1 MLYDAFISYRH
12 TPLDME
18 FAKKVH
24 AGLETYHVPGPV
36 RKKIGK
42 KKIERVF
49 RDQEELPI
57 GSDLNENIAKA
68 LRESEY
74 LIVICSPETPGSY
87 WVAKE
92 IDTFIRLH
100 DRHHIL
106 AVLVDGEPDQS
117 FPAQLLT
124 DEAGR
129 PVEPLAADVRG
140 ETPKERNKKFKT
152 ELLRLAAPILGCT
165 FDDLRQRHRERI
177 LKKNIAIA
185 AVSAGIIAA
194 AGAAF
199 GIYNAGVAA
208 RMKKLA
214 NEKAELADEKAV
226 LADEKSELAD
236 RMSKLAD
243 EKTKL
248 ADEILVEYREKQK
261 NQSRFY
267 AEEAMMQL
275 QEGNREDAVLI
286 ASEGLPSEE
295 NDRPFV
301 AEAEYAL
308 AAALHAYACGMEY
321 SFDRDLPHDQKIRDM
336 YTDST
341 GKYLT
346 TVDYGKT
353 VYVWDCDSCTCLLKM
368 KENLQQKNDFN
379 RIVSA
384 VGNSSGV
391 FVAYEQFLVRYDYT
405 GKETARFPFEENIK
419 ECVIAD
425 GIGTAFCV
433 RPECVTVVSLDDFT
447 KKAEILCE
455 NPGEN
460 VRKCK
465 RSADGK
471 YFVVGQ
477 YVNDEELARVSIVN
491 LNDLSSRTVTVSQGY
506 ILDFCVTANG
516 NVAVVS
522 TNPDFYYST
531 LRHMT
536 MDVFRAEDGE
546 KLYSSDI
553 PCEGWDFSNFRLL
566 LGSRNYEGKGS
577 LVLAAEGHAYSYDE
591 LTGDL
596 KAQFALP
603 GAAVTMELSENSK
616 TAFISCRNGDIIA
629 INTEEAKIYPGSTI
643 TTNLDLD
650 GMVVFDG
657 GVALSSQSSTR
668 VAIMKRLKAPD
679 LTELPELPEKSFG
692 VGVAPSGKYYV
703 LVASGQSGS
712 LSFYD
717 ADGNILHHS
726 ELGYTLVRTGFY
738 GDNFLAVTRDGIW
751 LMDPFAGTEKE
762 VTFESLGLPITSYR
776 AVISSDGRYIA
787 IRGSFRGI
795 AVIDITE
802 GQCVYRDDKL
812 EKTADFAL
820 SGDGQTFLIS
830 LEDGSLLYVD
840 IPTGTVTE
848 KKEVMLIPSPFT
860 VKGQCMVCDAN
871 GKYVAM
877 ACQDGYA
884 RVLSLPECETV
895 LEVPMQTFSLCFLGF
910 TKDSKYILTEG
921 DDYRVKVFRLSD
933 GACLN
938 NFKVPLCVSYLLES
952 DGIIAVCDNQTVSLL
967 NAEDFG
973 RLAYVPY
980 AAIWLPDRQSFVITD
995 GRNAYSAGYK
1005 NYRELLEEA
1014 KRQFPD
1020 AELTEEKRVQYNIEG
1035 LDDTEGRK

>member
-42 KKIERVF
+42 KRIERVF

-57 GSDLNENIAKA
+57 GSDLDENIAKA

-92 IDTFIRLH
+92 IDTFIKLH

-124 DEAGR
+124 DENGR

-177 LKKNIAIA
+177 LKRNIAIA

-286 ASEGLPSEE
+286 ASEGLPSEG

-308 AAALHAYACGMEY
+308 AAALHAYDCGLEY
-321 SFDRDLPHDQKIRDM
+321 SHDRCLPHDQQIRGM
-336 YTDST
+336 FTDST

-346 TVDYGKT
+346 TVDYGKA
-353 VYVWDCDSCTCLLKM
+353 VYVWDCDSCMRLLKL
-368 KENLQQKNDFN
+368 ENPLSEKDNGW
-379 RIVSA
+379 IVSA
-384 VGNSSGV
+384 VGDSSGV
-391 FVAYEQFLVRYDYT
+391 VVAYEQCLVRYDNT
-405 GKETARFPFEENIK
+405 GKETARFPFEAK
-419 ECVIAD
+419 TGQCVIAD

-433 RPECVTVVSLDDFT
+433 RPEKVTMVSLDDFT

-455 NPGEN
+455 NPGES
-460 VRKCK
+460 VRECK

-477 YVNDEELARVSIVN
+477 YVNEDELARVTIAD
-491 LNDLSSRTVTVSQGY
+491 LNGLSSRTVTVSQGY
-506 ILDFCVTANG
+506 ILDFCITANG

-522 TNPDFYYST
+522 TNPDFFYSSLKQLT
-531 LRHMT
+531 L
-536 MDVFRAEDGE
+536 DVFRAEDGE
-546 KLYSSDI
+546 KLYSRDI
-553 PCEGWDFSNFRLL
+553 PCEGWDFSNFKLL
-566 LGSRNYEGKGS
+566 IGSRNYEEKGS

-603 GAAVTMELSENSK
+603 GAAVTLHLSENSK

-629 INTEEAKIYPGSTI
+629 INTEEGRIYGGYTI
-643 TTNLDLD
+643 STNLMLD
-650 GMVVFDG
+650 GMEVFDG
-657 GVALSSQSSTR
+657 GIALSSLYSTS
-668 VAIMKRLKAPD
+668 VAVMKRLTASD
-679 LTELPELPEKSFG
+679 LTELPGLPEETVG

-703 LVASGQSGS
+703 LDGRGKVGS

-717 ADGNILHHS
+717 ADGNLLHYS
-726 ELGYTLVRTGFY
+726 DIGYNLVRTGFY
-738 GDNFLAVTRDGIW
+738 GDNFLAVTRDGVI
-751 LMDPFAGTEKE
+751 LIDPFAGTEKE
-762 VTFESLGLPITSYR
+762 VTFESLGLSITCYR

-787 IRGSFRGI
+787 IRGSFRGV

-820 SGDGQTFLIS
+820 SGDGRIFLIS

-848 KKEVMLIPSPFT
+848 KKEEMRIPSPFT
-860 VKGQCMVCDAN
+860 TKGQCMVCDAT
-871 GKYVAM
+871 GKYAAM
-877 ACQDGYA
+877 ACQDGYV

-895 LEVPMQTFSLCFLGF
+895 LKLPIQTFSVCFLGF
-910 TKDSKYILTEG
+910 TKDSECFFAEG
-921 DDYRVKVFRLSD
+921 DDYRVKVFRLAD
-933 GACLN
+933 GTCLN
-938 NFKVPLCVSYLLES
+938 NFEAPTRVSYLLEA
-952 DGIIAVCDNQTVSLL
+952 DGIIAVCDNYTVSLL

-980 AAIWLPDRQSFVITD
+980 ASIYLPDSQSFVLTS
-995 GRNAYSAGYK
+995 GRSAYKAGYK
-1005 NYRELLEEA
+1005 NYRELLDEA

-1035 LDDTEGRK
+1035 TDGTEGRK